1 MNCIQQG
8 IIPTKYYENLS
19 KIYLMQTDQDYI
31 IHIGYKVSDPHIR
44 NNGICF
50 KTTFMLERNFTSKPI
65 LGNPLLYPFQKFKER
80 VSTKILGRVQSMSAN
95 LPIFILASS

>member
-8 IIPTKYYENLS
+8 IIPTKYYENLL

-31 IHIGYKVSDPHIR
+31 IHIGYKVSDPHIS